1 MFTILAPLG
10 FEVNAQELKL
20 LLEKIQKNALDE
32 GDLNL
37 ARDLTSILMTL
48 EGLLSGRINIH
59 RISIN

>member
-1 MFTILAPLG
+1 LAPLG
-10 FEVNAQELKL
+10 LVNAQELKL